1 MLTKAIRMILVQ
13 YVLTSMLIYILMALE
28 LLPCALKAI
37 DKIRREFLW
46 KGRKDARG
54 ESLLISL
61 DKSHKSNIFGR
72 PRHLRSPKHGM
83 GTKAQVAVVAENRT

>member
-1 MLTKAIRMILVQ
+1 MNLAGRAVLVCF
-13 YVLTSMLIYILMALE
+13 VLTAIPIY
-28 LLPCALKAI
+28 LLVAIKVPKWFIRAI

-54 ESLLISL
+54 EAPLISL
-61 DKSHKSNIFGR
+61 AKSHKSNIFGR
-72 PRHLRSPKHGM
+72 PRHLRSQKHGM